1 MYAKNN
7 VNDSQERKKYLII
20 VYFINEQSYSFNIAL
35 KKINVLRPE
44 NYKPL
49 YICTRHFCTFL
60 IPCIIFCSS
69 EYPYCIT
76 SPRKSK

>member
-35 KKINVLRPE
+35 KKINVLRPK
-44 NYKPL
+44 NY
-49 YICTRHFCTFL
+49 
-60 IPCIIFCSS
+60 
-69 EYPYCIT
+69 
-76 SPRKSK
+76 

>member
-7 VNDSQERKKYLII
+7 VNDSQIECCVFLRTKKYLII

-35 KKINVLRPE
+35 KKINVLRPK

-49 YICTRHFCTFL
+49 YICT
-60 IPCIIFCSS
+60 S
-69 EYPYCIT
+69 
-76 SPRKSK
+76 